1 MVSSRSVLSRF
12 RTYYSLDAMVDDSA
26 TKRAIAENHAQDAV
40 TAAVA
45 ERRRVQETADVAPR
59 RTAQADATLT
69 THKNADVVAIVA
81 RRQLEEDVARH
92 QRALVEAQRRS
103 QYACAQYA
111 CHRRTSLAA
120 LDRHPQYACARSG
133 HRRPQRAHVLSQS
146 RWRRLILL
154 TLCKYALADHVM
166 SDVA

>member
-120 LDRHPQYACARSG
+120 LAILNMRVLVPVIVDLNAPTFSRSLAGVASSCSHCANTPS
-133 HRRPQRAHVLSQS
+133 
-146 RWRRLILL
+146 LI
-154 TLCKYALADHVM
+154 M
-166 SDVA
+166 